1 MNVSSFVE
9 LSETR
14 ESARDRT
21 MGDSKQVVAEL
32 LETELVRKGGGG
44 SWAHDVE
51 EGRIRKTIR
60 IESESILGEEARYIA
75 ETQYGPKELR
85 TRVT

>member
-1 MNVSSFVE
+1 ME

-51 EGRIRKTIR
+51 EFGRGGTLYRGNTVWSKG
-60 IESESILGEEARYIA
+60 IEDTCHVTVR
-75 ETQYGPKELR
+75 LR
-85 TRVT
+85 PATGNLPLNIQ